1 MIKVMGL
8 KKRFKLYEKPV
19 HRLKEMLLRRS
30 FHHSYEALKGV
41 SFTVKTGETLGIIG
55 KNGAGKST
63 LLKILTGV
71 LLADEGSIEIDGKI
85 TGLLELGTGFDHDQ
99 TGLQNIVSNG
109 LLLGMTQEEIAH
121 KQSDIIAFSEL
132 GEYIYEPIRTYSSGM
147 VMRLAFSIA
156 IHADPQCFVVD
167 EALSVGDGHFQQKCM
182 RRIKSFRETGGS
194 IIFVSHDLNA
204 VKMLCDRAIVLDG
217 GAVVCAGS
225 PEDAVNHYNK
235 IMAELDEQEMVV
247 RQKHKQAHSFG
258 NGAAEILRASLK
270 GRDSES
276 SVLSSGE
283 QAEMRIRFI
292 AHENL
297 DDITVGIMI
306 RDRFGQDIFGTNSFH
321 LGRSITAKAEEEWEA
336 IFYFPMD
343 LAPGKYTVTI
353 ALHSQENHI
362 ENCYHWSDN
371 LLGFEV
377 AGIRGSL
384 FSGVCRLHPELQ
396 VLPAQ
401 AAACPA
407 SAASTA
413 GVGRKQ

>member
-41 SFTVKTGETLGIIG
+41 SFTVKTAKRWVSLV
-55 KNGAGKST
+55 KRAGKST

-109 LLLGMTQEEIAH
+109 LLLGMTQEEIAQ
-121 KQSDIIAFSEL
+121 KQNDIIAFSEL

-156 IHADPQCFVVD
+156 IHADPN
-167 EALSVGDGHFQQKCM
+167 ALWSM
-182 RRIKSFRETGGS
+182 RRSRWAMGTSSKSACGALRRFGKWGS

-217 GAVVCAGS
+217 GQWCAGS

-235 IMAELDEQEMVV
+235 I
-247 RQKHKQAHSFG
+247 G
-258 NGAAEILRASLK
+258 GRA
-270 GRDSES
+270 G
-276 SVLSSGE
+276 
-283 QAEMRIRFI
+283 
-292 AHENL
+292 
-297 DDITVGIMI
+297 
-306 RDRFGQDIFGTNSFH
+306 
-321 LGRSITAKAEEEWEA
+321 
-336 IFYFPMD
+336 
-343 LAPGKYTVTI
+343 
-353 ALHSQENHI
+353 
-362 ENCYHWSDN
+362 
-371 LLGFEV
+371 
-377 AGIRGSL
+377 
-384 FSGVCRLHPELQ
+384 
-396 VLPAQ
+396 
-401 AAACPA
+401 
-407 SAASTA
+407 
-413 GVGRKQ
+413 

>member
-19 HRLKEMLLRRS
+19 HRLKEMIFRRS
-30 FHHSYEALKGV
+30 FHNSYEALKGV
-41 SFTVKTGETLGIIG
+41 TFTVKTGETLGIIG

-71 LLADEGSIEIDGKI
+71 LLADEGHIDIDGKI

-99 TGLQNIVSNG
+99 TGLQNILSNG
-109 LLLGMTQEEIAH
+109 LLLGMTREEIAR
-121 KQSDIIAFSEL
+121 KQEDIIAFSEL
-132 GEYIYEPIRTYSSGM
+132 GEYIHEPIRTYSSGM

-182 RRIKSFRETGGS
+182 RRIKAFREMGGS

-235 IMAELDEQEMVV
+235 IMAELDQEEMVV

-258 NGAAEILRASLK
+258 NGAAEILEAELI
-270 GRDSES
+270 GQDSES
-276 SVLSSGE
+276 NVVSSGE
-283 QAEMRIRFI
+283 SVTMRVRLV
-292 AHENL
+292 AHRDL
-297 DDITVGIMI
+297 DDITVGVMI

-321 LGRSITAKAEEEWEA
+321 LGSPLSGKAGQVWDA
-336 IFYFPMD
+336 VFQFPMD
-343 LAPGKYTVTI
+343 VAPGKYTVTI

-377 AGIRGSL
+377 AGIRGNL
-384 FSGVCRLHPELQ
+384 FSGVCRLHPELTIHSLDQ
-396 VLPAQ
+396 VAV
-401 AAACPA
+401 
-407 SAASTA
+407 S
-413 GVGRKQ
+413 